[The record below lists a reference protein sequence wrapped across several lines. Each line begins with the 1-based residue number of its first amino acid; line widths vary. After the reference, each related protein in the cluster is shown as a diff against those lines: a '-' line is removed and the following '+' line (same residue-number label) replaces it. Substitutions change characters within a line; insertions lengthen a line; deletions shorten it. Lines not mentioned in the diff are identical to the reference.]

1 MIFSFGFS
9 FRFIL
14 SFSFSFSSS
23 NQQCGW
29 FFFKFELERDSTR
42 DWLLQGLAH
51 LFCSLVPVSLLVQP
65 LFSHPLPWLE
75 FKKLLLEKNAGG
87 SAPSSCHGGW
97 WWARFEKSFT
107 LESADGHPD
116 STFNSQPALATRWL
130 ATGKKLLYAILH
142 SFNRTTKWLPN
153 LDQLNRTYRTK
164 SGFRSSATAKASFG

>member
-51 LFCSLVPVSLLVQP
+51 LFCSSVLVSLLVQP

-75 FKKLLLEKNAGG
+75 SKKLLLEKNAGG
-87 SAPSSCHGGW
+87 SSPSSCHGGW

-142 SFNRTTKWLPN
+142 SFNQTTKRLPN
-153 LDQLNRTYRTK
+153 LDQLNRT
-164 SGFRSSATAKASFG
+164 